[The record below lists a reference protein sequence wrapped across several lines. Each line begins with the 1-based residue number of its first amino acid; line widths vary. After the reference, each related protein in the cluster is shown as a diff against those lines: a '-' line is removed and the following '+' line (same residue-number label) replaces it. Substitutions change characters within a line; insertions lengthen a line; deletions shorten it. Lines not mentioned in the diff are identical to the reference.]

1 MITGIILASG
11 FSRRMKRDKLT
22 MEIKDIP
29 MVERVIMACKASK
42 LDEIILVYRTE
53 EVREIGI
60 RNGIKTVYNPKAYL
74 GQSEGMKLGIKAAK
88 DNNALMFLVGD
99 QPFINHKLID
109 KLMETHLENEYSIIV
124 PYYNGKQGMPTIFP
138 FIYKRELMNIDGDKG
153 GRDIINREEGNVKRV
168 YLKDEKLGMDIDN
181 MEEFKLIN

>member
-1 MITGIILASG
+1 
-11 FSRRMKRDKLT
+11 
-22 MEIKDIP
+22 ME
-29 MVERVIMACKASK
+29 
-42 LDEIILVYRTE
+42 
-53 EVREIGI
+53 
-60 RNGIKTVYNPKAYL
+60 N
-74 GQSEGMKLGIKAAK
+74 Q
-88 DNNALMFLVGD
+88 
-99 QPFINHKLID
+99 
-109 KLMETHLENEYSIIV
+109 YSIIV